1 MSDAELILIGGLLLG
16 SGIAAAM
23 VADRARVP
31 GLVLFLGL
39 GMLVG
44 SEGPGGVEFNDVEL
58 TRTLGTIGL
67 VLILFE
73 GGLTAGWQEIRPVLK
88 TALSLAIVGTL
99 ITAVIG
105 ALFAAWLFDLGTL
118 EALIVGSAI
127 AATDSAAI
135 FAVLRG
141 STLRRRLARALE
153 GESGMN
159 DPIAVLLVTGFIA
172 WIQEPG
178 YGLTDMLVEFGGDL
192 LVGAVVGTLV
202 GYGARW
208 AFTRLDYP
216 TPGLYPVASMAAAA
230 LSFGLADVS
239 HGSGFL
245 AVYLTGLA
253 LGTGILPARRTIT
266 AFHQGLSWVAQIS
279 LFFMLGLLV
288 YPSQLV
294 DVALQGAVLALA
306 MIFVARPIAT
316 LIATQVDRFR
326 FSERIMLSW
335 AGLRGAVPI
344 WLATLPVIAGV
355 EGSELLF
362 NVVFFVVVGSTLIQG
377 YTFEPLAQRL
387 GLTTGEAA
395 LPQPV
400 VETGMIQ
407 ELGGDVLAFR
417 MEHLRR
423 SRRAHGQGAR
433 AAAGCTDQP
442 DRARRRGAAAA
453 RLDRRR
459 CRRRAAS
466 AGPAG
471 IPRRDQPD
479 HLDTWR
485 EGPIVGPTRLP
496 IGMRGSPA
504 IFSVRPTRPEDGD
517 TGRADGRRRRR
528 GLADPAGPIRRRRGD
543 RGPRRRPV
551 RRDRAR
557 PDRGRRP
564 SQPGPL
570 VRGAGGAAV
579 DEPAGPG
586 VAAGCDRNDR
596 RPSAADNSEQMLRF
610 ASALLGLRGVAARQG
625 RQLAGGAG

>member
-1 MSDAELILIGGLLLG
+1 
-16 SGIAAAM
+16 M
-23 VADRARVP
+23 VADRVRVP

-44 SEGPGGVEFNDVEL
+44 SEGPGGVDFSDVEL
-58 TRTLGTIGL
+58 TRTLGTIGI

-73 GGLTAGWQEIRPVLK
+73 GGLAAGWQEIRPVLK
-88 TALSLAIVGTL
+88 TALSLAIIGTL
-99 ITAVIG
+99 VTALIG
-105 ALFAAWLFDLGTL
+105 ALAAAWLFDLGTL

-141 STLRRRLARALE
+141 STLRRSLARVLE
-153 GESGMN
+153 GESGLN

-178 YGLTDMLVEFGGDL
+178 YGIWDMLFEFGGDL
-192 LVGAVVGTLV
+192 LVGAVIGTVVGRL
-202 GYGARW
+202 ARW

-230 LSFGLADVS
+230 LSFGLADIS

-253 LGTGILPARRTIT
+253 LGTGILPARQTVT

-288 YPSQLV
+288 FPSQLV
-294 DVALQGAVLALA
+294 DVALQGGALALA
-306 MIFVARPIAT
+306 LIFIARPIAT
-316 LIATQVDRFR
+316 LIATQFGSFR
-326 FSERIMLSW
+326 FAERVMLSW

-362 NVVFFVVVGSTLIQG
+362 NIVFFVVVGSTLIQG
-377 YTFEPLAQRL
+377 YTFEPLARRL

-400 VETGMIQ
+400 VESGMIQ
-407 ELGGDVLAFR
+407 ELGGDVLAVR
-417 MEHLRR
+417 IGP
-423 SRRAHGQGAR
+423 SD
-433 AAAGCTDQP
+433 AAAGHMVKELGLPRDALINLIVR
-442 DRARRRGAAAA
+442 DREALLPRGSTTVEAGDEVHILVRREKRNEIARM
-453 RLDRRR
+453 
-459 CRRRAAS
+459 
-466 AGPAG
+466 
-471 IPRRDQPD
+471 IE
-479 HLDTWR
+479 TWR
-485 EGPIVGPTRLP
+485 EGPIVGPPRLP

-517 TGRADGRRRRR
+517 TGSPASINGVEVAQTLRTRSDSAAAIVVLVDGRFAVTGPDLIAVGGRRNLTRWCAER
-528 GLADPAGPIRRRRGD
+528 AERKSISPQ
-543 RGPRRRPV
+543 
-551 RRDRAR
+551 DRAWLQ
-557 PDRGRRP
+557 D
-564 SQPGPL
+564 
-570 VRGAGGAAV
+570 AI
-579 DEPAGPG
+579 G
-586 VAAGCDRNDR
+586 VIDV
-596 RPSAADNSEQMLRF
+596 
-610 ASALLGLRGVAARQG
+610 ALGQTS
-625 RQLAGGAG
+625 